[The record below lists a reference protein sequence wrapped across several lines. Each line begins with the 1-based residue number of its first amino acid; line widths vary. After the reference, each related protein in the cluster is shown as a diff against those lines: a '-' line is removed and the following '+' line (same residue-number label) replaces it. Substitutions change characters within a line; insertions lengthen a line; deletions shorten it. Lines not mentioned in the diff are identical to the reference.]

1 MAVKK
6 GLGRGLDSLMNENA
20 TDDNLTAELRLSEI
34 EPNKDQPRIHF
45 DEEALQELAESIATH
60 GLLQPI
66 VVRPMI
72 GGTYQIVAGERR
84 WRASRIAGLNT
95 VPVIIKSLDDKQ
107 TMELALIE
115 NLQRMDLNPVEESK
129 GYARLL
135 KEFELTQEEV
145 AERVG
150 KSRSAVT
157 NALRLLN
164 LPDDMLNAL
173 AEGRISAGHARTLLA
188 FSDTVLQQEAFI
200 AAVEGASVRQLE
212 AMVKAAGKQKSE
224 KVSVKQDSFYREVE
238 LALKNETHR
247 KAVIKPG
254 KNGRGTITIE
264 FYNKE
269 ELTELANKIVGK

>member
-1 MAVKK
+1 MAIKK

-66 VVRPMI
+66 VVRPMV

-115 NLQRMDLNPVEESK
+115 NLQRMDLNPVEDSK

-188 FSDTVLQQEAFI
+188 FNDTVLQQEAFI

-212 AMVKAAGKQKSE
+212 AMVKAAGKQKTE
-224 KVSVKQDSFYREVE
+224 KVSV
-238 LALKNETHR
+238 
-247 KAVIKPG
+247 
-254 KNGRGTITIE
+254 
-264 FYNKE
+264 
-269 ELTELANKIVGK
+269 